1 MNVLLFALIGLATGA
16 VYSML
21 AQGLVL
27 VYRGSGVVN
36 FAQGAM
42 AMVGAYAY
50 YQFSGRDG
58 LPAWAGCVLALA
70 VCAALGVL
78 IHLLV
83 LRPLRRSSALARV
96 TATLGIMVALQ
107 AVATLVFGYNP
118 LQLPSLLPLWN
129 VHIVSQRL
137 PVGVNYVIMF
147 GIGVVLTAGL
157 SLVYRYTSF
166 GRATTAVAENHVVAA
181 SLAHSPDLVASVNW
195 AVGSVLAGFAGVLIA
210 PTVSL
215 QPTTLV
221 LLVVPAL
228 AAALLTQFRS
238 FWGTL
243 LVALGLGIASAEIGF
258 YVSQP
263 GWATAAPFIAVIV
276 VLTIRGRHVPLRSYV
291 LDRLPRVG
299 SGRIAPVPAAVLYVV
314 AAALCLMS
322 SSAWA
327 VYITTNLTI
336 AIICLSTVLITGYAG
351 QLSLAQA
358 VLAGAG
364 ALAAAWLSPHVPFIV
379 AILFGAAVA
388 GAGGLLVG
396 IPALRTRGATLA
408 IATLAL
414 GAAVSDVLING
425 SSYDGGS
432 EGFTVSTPSLFGWD
446 ISPLFH
452 DNRYAF
458 VTLTILF
465 LLALMMSNLRRGVT
479 GRRMLAMR
487 SNERAS
493 AALGVPSS
501 YLKLYAFVL
510 SAAVAG
516 VGGVLLAFL
525 QPVVQVGSIDTF
537 TVSTGIVIVAATVV
551 GGVGFIGGAIVG
563 SLLVAGGIAS
573 KIFGG
578 FSQIDSYLPL
588 VGGISLVLML
598 IFQPDGVFEGH
609 RVVFAAAGRR
619 LARLVP
625 FAGRAAAARAARAAR
640 PSYTVAE
647 AVAAVPKKLVVSG
660 LSVSFSGV
668 RALQE
673 VSLEVAPGEIHGV
686 IGPNGAGKTTLIDA
700 VTGFVTAGCGSVS
713 IGGDDITRW
722 PARRRAA
729 AGVSRSFQSLE
740 LFEDLT
746 ILENIAV
753 ACERPGPARYLLDLL
768 RSGRIRLTGSAMEA
782 LRDFDLAGSLD
793 KKPGEVS
800 FGQRKIVAIARAM
813 ASAPAVIL
821 LDEPAAGLDD
831 HEADELSGVIVR
843 LARDWGVGVLLVE
856 HKVDMVMSIS
866 DRITVLENGRV
877 LAAGP
882 AGQIA
887 SNPAVVDAYLGAPAG
902 A

>member
-1 MNVLLFALIGLATGA
+1 VNVLLFALIGLSTGA

-36 FAQGAM
+36 FAQGAI

-50 YQFSGRDG
+50 YDFSVRDG
-58 LPAWAGCVLALA
+58 LPGWLGCVLALL
-70 VCAALGVL
+70 VCAVLGVL

-83 LRPLRRSSALARV
+83 LRPLRHSSATARV
-96 TATLGIMVALQ
+96 TSTLGIMVALQ
-107 AVATLVFGYNP
+107 SVATLLFGYNP

-147 GIGVVLTAGL
+147 GVGVVLTVVL

-166 GRATTAVAENHVVAA
+166 GRTTTAVAENHVVAA
-181 SLAHSPDLVASVNW
+181 SLAHSPDVIASLNW
-195 AVGSVLAGFAGVLIA
+195 AIGSVLAGLAGVLIA

-238 FWGTL
+238 FSGTL
-243 LVALGLGIASAEIGF
+243 LVALVLGIAAAEIGF

-263 GWATAAPFIAVIV
+263 GWATAAPFLAVIV
-276 VLTIRGRHVPLRSYV
+276 VLTVRGRHLPLRSYV

-299 SGRIAPVPAAVLYVV
+299 TGRIAPVPVAVLYVV
-314 AAALCLMS
+314 GAAVCLIAS
-322 SSAWA
+322 PAWSVYLTANLA
-327 VYITTNLTI
+327 V

-358 VLAGAG
+358 LLAGAG
-364 ALAAAWLSPHVPFIV
+364 ALAASWLSPHVSFLV
-379 AILFGAAVA
+379 AIIFGAAIA
-388 GAGGLLVG
+388 GVGGLLVG

-425 SSYDGGS
+425 AAYDGGS
-432 EGFTVSTPSLFGWD
+432 LGFIVRTPSLFGWD

-452 DNRYAF
+452 GNRYAF
-458 VTLTILF
+458 VALTILF

-493 AALGVPSS
+493 AALGVPGS

-516 VGGVLLAFL
+516 VGGVLLAFM
-525 QPVVQVGSIDTF
+525 QPVVQVASISTF

-551 GGVGFIGGAIVG
+551 GGVGFIGGAIAG

-573 KIFGG
+573 KVFSGW
-578 FSQIDSYLPL
+578 SQIDNYLPL
-588 VGGISLVLML
+588 IGGISLILML

-609 RVVFAAAGRR
+609 RALFSAVAARLRRIVPVPGRR
-619 LARLVP
+619 M
-625 FAGRAAAARAARAAR
+625 AGGRR
-640 PSYTVAE
+640 PAFTVA
-647 AVAAVPKKLVVSG
+647 APVPAVPKKLVVSD

-668 RALQE
+668 RALQG
-673 VSLEVAPGEIHGV
+673 VSLEVRPGEIHGV
-686 IGPNGAGKTTLIDA
+686 IGPNGAGKTTFIDA
-700 VTGFVTAGCGSVS
+700 VTGFVTAAHGSVS
-713 IGGDDITRW
+713 IGGEDISRW

-729 AGVSRSFQSLE
+729 AGISRSFQSLE

-746 ILENIAV
+746 VLENIAV
-753 ACERPGPARYLLDLL
+753 ACERPGPARYILDLL
-768 RSGRIRLTGSAMEA
+768 HPGRIRLTGSAMEA
-782 LRDFDLAGSLD
+782 MRDFGLVDSAE

-813 ASAPAVIL
+813 AASPAVIL

-831 HEADELSGVIVR
+831 HEAAELADIIVR
-843 LARDWGVGVLLVE
+843 LARDWGLGVLLVE
-856 HKVDMVMSIS
+856 HKVDMVTSIS
-866 DRITVLENGRV
+866 DRITVLDGGKV
-877 LAAGP
+877 LASGA
-882 AGQIA
+882 ADEIVNNA
-887 SNPAVVDAYLGAPAG
+887 DVVDAYLGATPTVG
-902 A
+902 H

>member
-1 MNVLLFALIGLATGA
+1 MNVVLFALIGLATGA

-36 FAQGAM
+36 FAQGAL

-50 YQFSGRDG
+50 YQFAGRDG
-58 LPAWAGCVLALA
+58 WPAWAACVVAL
-70 VCAALGVL
+70 VICGAAGVL

-83 LRPLRRSSALARV
+83 LRPMRRSSALARV

-129 VHIVSQRL
+129 VHIVSERL
-137 PVGVNYVIMF
+137 PVGVNYVAIF
-147 GIGVVLTAGL
+147 AIGVVLTAVL
-157 SLVYRYTSF
+157 SLVYRYTAF

-181 SLAHSPDLVASVNW
+181 SLAHSPDVVASVNW

-215 QPTTLV
+215 EPTTLV

-243 LVALGLGIASAEIGF
+243 AMALGLGVASAEIGF
-258 YVSQP
+258 YVPQP
-263 GWATAAPFIAVIV
+263 GWETAAPFIAVIV
-276 VLTIRGRHVPLRSYV
+276 VLTIRGRNLPLRSYV

-299 SGRIAPVPAAVLYVV
+299 TGRVSAGPALALYAA
-314 AAALCLMS
+314 AAALCLVS
-322 SSAWA
+322 SSAWS
-327 VYITTNLTI
+327 VYIATNLTV

-379 AILFGAAVA
+379 AVLFGAAVA
-388 GAGGLLVG
+388 GALGLLVG

-432 EGFTVSTPSLFGWD
+432 AGFTVSSPSLFGWD
-446 ISPLFH
+446 INPLFH

-458 VTLTILF
+458 VTLTVLA
-465 LLALMMSNLRRGVT
+465 LLALVMSNLRRSVT

-510 SAAVAG
+510 SAAIAG

-551 GGVGFIGGAIVG
+551 GGVGFIGGAIAG
-563 SLLVAGGIAS
+563 SLLVAGGIMS
-573 KIFGG
+573 KVFGG

-588 VGGISLVLML
+588 VGGVSLVLML

-609 RVVFAAAGRR
+609 RVI
-619 LARLVP
+619 LARAVARARRLVP
-625 FAGRAAAARAARAAR
+625 FPARAAR
-640 PSYTVAE
+640 PAFTVGG
-647 AVAAVPKKLVVSG
+647 VVPAVPRELVVAG

-668 RALQE
+668 RALQD

-700 VTGFVTAGCGSVS
+700 VTGFVTAGRGSVS

-768 RSGRIRLTGSAMEA
+768 HPGRIRLTGSAMEA
-782 LRDFDLAGSLD
+782 LRDFNLADSLD

-831 HEADELSGVIVR
+831 HEAGELSGVIVR

-866 DRITVLENGRV
+866 DRITVLEGGRI
-877 LAAGP
+877 LATGTA
-882 AGQIA
+882 AQVA
-887 SNPAVVDAYLGAPAG
+887 TNPAVVDAYLGATPAS

>member
-16 VYSML
+16 IYSML

-36 FAQGAM
+36 FAQGAI

-50 YQFSGRDG
+50 YDFSGRNG
-58 LPAWAGCVLALA
+58 LPAWLGCVLALL

-107 AVATLVFGYNP
+107 AGATLLFGYNP

-147 GIGVVLTAGL
+147 GIGVAFTVLL

-181 SLAHSPDLVASVNW
+181 SLTHSPDVIASLNW
-195 AVGSVLAGFAGVLIA
+195 AIGSVLAGFAGVLIA

-238 FWGTL
+238 FSVTL
-243 LVALGLGIASAEIGF
+243 VVALVLGIASAEIGF

-263 GWATAAPFIAVIV
+263 GWATAAPFIAVIA
-276 VLTIRGRHVPLRSYV
+276 VLTIRGRHLPLRSYV

-299 SGRIAPVPAAVLYVV
+299 TGRIAPVPAAVLYVV
-314 AAALCLMS
+314 GAAICLS
-322 SSAWA
+322 ASPAWA
-327 VYITTNLTI
+327 VYLTTNLTI

-379 AILFGAAVA
+379 AIVFGAAIA
-388 GAGGLLVG
+388 GVGGLLVG

-432 EGFTVSTPSLFGWD
+432 QGFTISTPSLFGWD
-446 ISPLFH
+446 INPLFH

-510 SAAVAG
+510 SAAMAG

-525 QPVVQVGSIDTF
+525 QPDVQVGSIDTF

-551 GGVGFIGGAIVG
+551 GGVGFIGGAIAG

-588 VGGISLVLML
+588 VGGISLILML

-609 RVVFAAAGRR
+609 RVVLVAVG
-619 LARLVP
+619 ARLRRIVP
-625 FAGRAAAARAARAAR
+625 ITGGRRAARAAR
-640 PSYTVAE
+640 PAFTVAA
-647 AVAAVPKKLVVSG
+647 AVPTVPKKLVVSD

-668 RALQE
+668 RALQG
-673 VSLEVAPGEIHGV
+673 VSLEVRPGEIHGV

-700 VTGFVTAGCGSVS
+700 VTGFVTAAHGSVS

-729 AGVSRSFQSLE
+729 AGISRSFQSLE

-746 ILENIAV
+746 ILENVAV
-753 ACERPGPARYLLDLL
+753 ACERPGPARYILDLL
-768 RSGRIRLTGSAMEA
+768 RPGRIRLTGAAMEA
-782 LRDFDLAGSLD
+782 LGDFELVDSIE

-813 ASAPAVIL
+813 AASPAVIL

-831 HEADELSGVIVR
+831 HEAAELAGVIVR
-843 LARDWGVGVLLVE
+843 LAHDWGLGVLLVE

-866 DRITVLENGRV
+866 DRITVLEGGKV
-877 LAAGP
+877 LASGVADEIVNN
-882 AGQIA
+882 AD
-887 SNPAVVDAYLGAPAG
+887 VVDAYLGAAHAAG
-902 A
+902 R

>member
-1 MNVLLFALIGLATGA
+1 MNVVLFALIGLATGA

-36 FAQGAM
+36 FAQGAL

-50 YQFSGRDG
+50 YQFAGRDG
-58 LPAWAGCVLALA
+58 WPAWAACV
-70 VCAALGVL
+70 AALVICAVVGVL

-83 LRPLRRSSALARV
+83 LRPMRSSSALARV
-96 TATLGIMVALQ
+96 TVTLGIMVALQ

-137 PVGVNYVIMF
+137 PVGVNYVVIF
-147 GIGVVLTAGL
+147 VIGVVLTAVL
-157 SLVYRYTSF
+157 SLVYRYTAF

-181 SLAHSPDLVASVNW
+181 SLAHSPDVVASVNW
-195 AVGSVLAGFAGVLIA
+195 AVGSMLAGFAGVLIA

-215 QPTTLV
+215 EPTTLV

-243 LVALGLGIASAEIGF
+243 AVALGLGIASAEIGF
-258 YVSQP
+258 YVPQP
-263 GWATAAPFIAVIV
+263 GWETAAPFIAVIV
-276 VLTIRGRHVPLRSYV
+276 VLVIRGRHLPLRSYV

-299 SGRIAPVPAAVLYVV
+299 TGRVSPAPALALYAA
-314 AAALCLMS
+314 AAALCLVS

-327 VYITTNLTI
+327 VYITTNLTV

-379 AILFGAAVA
+379 AVLFGAAVA

-432 EGFTVSTPSLFGWD
+432 EGFTISSPSLFGWD

-465 LLALMMSNLRRGVT
+465 LLALMMSNLRRSVT

-510 SAAVAG
+510 SAAIAG

-551 GGVGFIGGAIVG
+551 GGVGFIGGAIAG
-563 SLLVAGGIAS
+563 SLLVAGGIMS
-573 KIFGG
+573 KVFGG
-578 FSQIDSYLPL
+578 FSEINSYLPL
-588 VGGISLVLML
+588 VGGVSLVLML

-609 RVVFAAAGRR
+609 RVLLARAGAR
-619 LARLVP
+619 LRRLVP
-625 FAGRAAAARAARAAR
+625 AR
-640 PSYTVAE
+640 PARPAFTVAG
-647 AVAAVPKKLVVSG
+647 AVPAVPRKLLVEG

-668 RALQE
+668 KALQD
-673 VSLEVAPGEIHGV
+673 VSVEVAPGEIHGV

-700 VTGFVTAGCGSVS
+700 VTGFVTAGRGSVS

-768 RSGRIRLTGSAMEA
+768 RPGRIRLTGSAMEA
-782 LRDFDLAGSLD
+782 LRDFDLADSLD

-831 HEADELSGVIVR
+831 HEAGELSGVIVR

-866 DRITVLENGRV
+866 DRITVLEGGRI
-877 LAAGP
+877 LATGTAAQVAG
-882 AGQIA
+882 
-887 SNPAVVDAYLGAPAG
+887 NPAVVDAYLGAAPAS